1 MITNYLRLQVMALFM
16 AMTAAVVPLDEY
28 VSAPES
34 VYKWE
39 KLHDATF
46 TSTLGNTVYVLN
58 VTSLDWLDVSKA
70 YGPAGS
76 IWSHMVYVF
85 VPEEVKYPNVSNAYL
100 TGDNNRE
107 PN

>member
-1 MITNYLRLQVMALFM
+1 MFRNCFRIQMMALFM
-16 AMTAAVVPLDEY
+16 AMAAAVVPLDEY